1 VLERDEL
8 PLGSAHRPGTP
19 QSRHLH
25 GLLASGL
32 SALNDLFPGFEDDLE
47 RAGAVPLRVGLD
59 IRVERPG
66 YYPFPQR
73 DLGWVTRSMS
83 RPLLELTLR
92 QRVARCVNIELRQN
106 CRVQKFVAA
115 PGAAS
120 IVGVICEDAGGSG
133 EMVPADLV
141 VDASG
146 RGSLTLELLQ
156 SDGRTLPEET
166 SIGIDIE
173 YATSVFAIPNDAP
186 TDWKGVMVSG
196 AAPEDARG
204 ALLLPIEGNRWIVSL
219 GEAHSE
225 GLPTDEEG
233 FLACLRQLP
242 TPTIYTAIKH
252 AERLGN
258 VIRFRFP
265 ASVRRHYERISLFPR
280 GLLPLGDAL
289 CRFNPGYGQGMSVAV
304 QEACLLGRLLS
315 TLAREDDPLARL
327 APAFF
332 AQAQALLDTPWTVAN
347 FDFIFPQ
354 TRGQRPA
361 DFEGML
367 RFSRALNR
375 LAAQDSA
382 VHKLLIEVQSLL
394 KPSSVYGDPE
404 LLRRLTAVMAES

>member
-1 VLERDEL
+1 MPMSPQVGRQAVVVGAGLAGLAAARALTDHFERVIVLERDEL

-92 QRVARCVNIELRQN
+92 QRVARCVNIELQQN
-106 CRVQKFVAA
+106 CRIQKFVAA

-146 RGSLTLELLQ
+146 RGSLTLELVQ

-242 TPTIYTAIKH
+242 T
-252 AERLGN
+252 R
-258 VIRFRFP
+258 V
-265 ASVRRHYERISLFPR
+265 
-280 GLLPLGDAL
+280 GD
-289 CRFNPGYGQGMSVAV
+289 M
-304 QEACLLGRLLS
+304 
-315 TLAREDDPLARL
+315 
-327 APAFF
+327 
-332 AQAQALLDTPWTVAN
+332 
-347 FDFIFPQ
+347 
-354 TRGQRPA
+354 
-361 DFEGML
+361 
-367 RFSRALNR
+367 
-375 LAAQDSA
+375 
-382 VHKLLIEVQSLL
+382 
-394 KPSSVYGDPE
+394 
-404 LLRRLTAVMAES
+404 